1 MINKEETLHQ
11 LQKLSLHG
19 MSDCYQSIIQL
30 PVHQLP
36 GIHETIAQM
45 VQSEQQSRMD
55 KKTKFYLKL
64 SKLRYD
70 SVLQQVHCSH
80 DRNFTKEQL
89 LELSDCNFI
98 THAQNILITGAT
110 GCGKSYLACALGR
123 QACTYGFKTLYFGMT
138 RFVERILQSRI
149 DGTFTRLLDQF
160 RKTDLIIID
169 DFGLVP
175 LDQTVRLALLQ
186 ILEDRYEKRAT
197 IFVSQLPIEDWYDY
211 LADPTLADAIMDRLS
226 SSAHKISLKGS
237 SLRNK
242 KIENNV

>member
-11 LQKLSLHG
+11 LQQLKLQG

-36 GIHETIAQM
+36 AIHEMLAQM
-45 VQSEQQSRMD
+45 VQSEHQSRMD
-55 KKTKFYLKL
+55 KKTKFFLQT

-70 SVLQQVHCSH
+70 SVLQNIICSSE
-80 DRNFTKEQL
+80 RNFTKEQL
-89 LELSDCNFI
+89 LELSDCGFVKY
-98 THAQNILITGAT
+98 AQNILITGAT
-110 GCGKSYLACALGR
+110 GCGKSYMACALGR
-123 QACTYGFKTLYFGMT
+123 QACTYGFKTQYFGMT

-149 DGTFTRLLDQF
+149 DGTFTKLLEQL

-175 LDQTVRLALLQ
+175 LDQTIKLAILQ
-186 ILEDRYEKRAT
+186 ILEDRYEKKAT
-197 IFVSQLPIEDWYDY
+197 IIASQLPIDDWYDY
-211 LADPTLADAIMDRLS
+211 LADATLADAIMDRLS
-226 SSAHKISLKGS
+226 SSAHKIFLKGN

-242 KIENNV
+242 KIENIV